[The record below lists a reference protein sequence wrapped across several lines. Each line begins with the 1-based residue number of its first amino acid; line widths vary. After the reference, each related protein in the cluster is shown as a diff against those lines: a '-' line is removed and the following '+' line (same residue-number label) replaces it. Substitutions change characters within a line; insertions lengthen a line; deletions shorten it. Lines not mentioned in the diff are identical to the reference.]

1 MSKIS
6 KSDKKTEGKEPE
18 VVKSDDD
25 YIRPL
30 VVVMLGFV
38 WLASINVV
46 LAACL
51 FFSSFMVPNPEI
63 PGTLRLLAVFGTIST
78 FGAVRL
84 HYLIKIY
91 RASSTD

>member
-1 MSKIS
+1 MSKS
-6 KSDKKTEGKEPE
+6 PKDGKKIEDNESE
-18 VVKSDDD
+18 VVKNDDD

-30 VVVMLGFV
+30 VLVMLGFV

-84 HYLIKIY
+84 HYLIKTY
-91 RASSTD
+91 RSSSTG

>member
-6 KSDKKTEGKEPE
+6 KSDKNTEGKELE

-30 VVVMLGFV
+30 VILMLGFV

-63 PGTLRLLAVFGTIST
+63 PGTLRLLAIFGTIST
-78 FGAVRL
+78 FCAVRL
-84 HYLIKIY
+84 HYLIKTY
-91 RASSTD
+91 RASSAD

>member
-6 KSDKKTEGKEPE
+6 KSDKKIEGKEPA

-30 VVVMLGFV
+30 VMVMLGFV

-84 HYLIKIY
+84 HYLIKTY
-91 RASSTD
+91 RASCTD